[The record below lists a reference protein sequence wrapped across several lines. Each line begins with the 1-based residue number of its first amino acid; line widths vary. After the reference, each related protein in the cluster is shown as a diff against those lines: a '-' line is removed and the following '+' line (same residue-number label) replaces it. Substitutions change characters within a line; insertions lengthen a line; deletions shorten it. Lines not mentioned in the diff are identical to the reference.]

1 MTKLYKTP
9 TMKKLLLV
17 LLLFTGMVKAQI
29 VNIPD
34 ANFKAKLLSASPTTQ
49 LAKNFSDQWIKID
62 ANNDLEIQQ
71 SEASAVK
78 YLFIGGNG
86 IIDTTG
92 LNNFGNLEELDVN
105 FIQAISLDL
114 NPLINLKK
122 LSLQTLFS
130 LNNLNISN
138 LINLTYV

>member
-71 SEASAVK
+71 
-78 YLFIGGNG
+78 
-86 IIDTTG
+86 
-92 LNNFGNLEELDVN
+92 
-105 FIQAISLDL
+105 
-114 NPLINLKK
+114 
-122 LSLQTLFS
+122 
-130 LNNLNISN
+130 
-138 LINLTYV
+138 